1 MLRAKGLHCLVSIL
15 KCMVEWSRD
24 YYIDPATTGLH
35 AVRIF
40 RGDPGGTSVGA
51 VEEIEVA
58 PDVNGT
64 GMRSS
69 RVNSLTVRQIG
80 ATLTD
85 GG

>member
-1 MLRAKGLHCLVSIL
+1 MLRVKGLDCLVSIL

-35 AVRIF
+35 AIRIF
-40 RGDPGGTSVGA
+40 RRGPGEGPE
-51 VEEIEVA
+51 EEIEVL

-64 GMRSS
+64 GLRSS
-69 RVNSLTVRQIG
+69 RVSSLTVRPVG
-80 ATLTD
+80 MALTD

>member
-35 AVRIF
+35 AIRIF
-40 RGDPGGTSVGA
+40 RGDPGETSEGA
-51 VEEIEVA
+51 EEEIDVP

-64 GMRSS
+64 GLRSS
-69 RVNSLTVRQIG
+69 RVSSLTVRQAG
-80 ATLTD
+80 VALTD